1 MRERLGGFG
10 VRAARL
16 LARQATTPYRLIKSL
31 SIKPP
36 TRLWIAPPDI
46 RTADSTVADE
56 VRAGYFTYEGKTL
69 HVAAGEA
76 PFARFAP
83 SAGWRR
89 ALTGFS
95 WLRHLDETDRP
106 MARRLV
112 DAFLSSPGMR
122 DDPALEPAVV
132 ARRLLSFL
140 AQSPLLLDE
149 ADPDYYER
157 FMQALA
163 HSARL
168 LWLALGP
175 GKSRGAER
183 LLCAVALVEFAVCAD
198 TGGAIAPEAMRLLSR
213 ELQRQILADGG
224 HIGRNPQ
231 TPLDLLL
238 DLLALRQVF
247 AARGLKTPETMK
259 RVIAR
264 TLPMLRMMQHGD
276 GSLALFNGAG
286 ATARDRLANV
296 LAHEETR
303 GPAPLQAPA
312 TGYQR
317 LDAFPA
323 LALVDAG
330 GAPPADFAGD
340 AHAGCLSFEYSRGT
354 ERVVVNC
361 GAPGPHNPEAREAAR
376 TTAAHSTLTIGETS
390 SARFLEPPRG
400 AGSRLVE
407 GPDKVTVERRA
418 HDNETTLILTHD
430 GYAAAFGLVHARDL
444 TLSHDG
450 RTFSGRDRLLT
461 ATDGGATKPADF
473 ALRFHLHPQVK
484 ATPTAAGVELALG
497 NDERLLFS
505 ATGADVQIEE
515 SVYYAH
521 PAGARPARQI
531 VLAGKAAAGVD
542 IQWSFTPLPPRLSPS
557 SATVPPEEK
566 L

>member
-1 MRERLGGFG
+1 MRERLGGIG
-10 VRAARL
+10 ARAARL
-16 LARQATTPYRLIKSL
+16 LARQAATPYRLIRSL

-36 TRLWIAPPDI
+36 TRLWIAPPDM

-56 VRAGYFTYEGKTL
+56 IRAGYFTYEGKTI
-69 HVAAGEA
+69 HVAADEA

-106 MARRLV
+106 RARRLV
-112 DAFLSSPGMR
+112 DAFLSSPPR
-122 DDPALEPAVV
+122 HDDPGLESAVV

-140 AQSPLLLDE
+140 AQSPLLLE
-149 ADPDYYER
+149 GADPDFYER

-163 HSARL
+163 QYARQ
-168 LWLALGP
+168 LWLALGD
-175 GKSRGAER
+175 GKSRGGER
-183 LLCAVALVEFAVCAD
+183 LLCAVALAEFAVCAD
-198 TGGAIAPEAMRLLSR
+198 AGGAIAPEAMRLLSR
-213 ELQRQILADGG
+213 ELKRQILADGG

-264 TLPMLRMMQHGD
+264 ALPMLRMMQHGD
-276 GSLALFNGAG
+276 GALALFNGAG
-286 ATARDRLANV
+286 ATARDRLASV

-312 TGYQR
+312 SGYQR
-317 LDAFPA
+317 LEAFPA

-330 GAPPADFAGD
+330 AAPPAEFAGA
-340 AHAGCLSFEYSRGT
+340 AHAGCLSFEYSRGV

-376 TTAAHSTLTIGETS
+376 ATDAHSTLSIGGTS
-390 SARFLEPPRG
+390 SARFLAPER
-400 AGSRLVE
+400 ATGSSPIE
-407 GPDKVTVERRA
+407 GPDTVTVERRT
-418 HDNETTLILTHD
+418 HDNETTLLLSHD
-430 GYAAAFGLVHARDL
+430 GYAAAYRLIHAREL
-444 TLSHDG
+444 TLAHDG
-450 RTFSGRDRLLT
+450 ETLSGCDRLLT
-461 ATDGGATKPADF
+461 AGHGTSASPVEF
-473 ALRFHLHPQVK
+473 ALRFHLHPQVRV
-484 ATPTAAGVELALG
+484 APVADGVELTLG
-497 NDERLLFS
+497 NGERLLFS
-505 ATGADVQIEE
+505 ARGADPSIEQ
-515 SVYYAH
+515 SLYYAS
-521 PAGARPARQI
+521 PAGARPCRQI
-531 VLAGKAAAGVD
+531 VLAGPAKPGLE
-542 IQWSFTPLPPRLSPS
+542 IRWSFRTRPAD
-557 SATVPPEEK
+557 SAVPPVRN